1 MRSDSI
7 STRLATAFATF
18 WRSYV
23 VDECADEKM
32 ERIRRERLSN
42 LEVDI
47 AMIEAMRRWLAENE
61 KASGSDKAPQ
71 AKLLAD
77 G

>member
-1 MRSDSI
+1 
-7 STRLATAFATF
+7 
-18 WRSYV
+18 
-23 VDECADEKM
+23 M